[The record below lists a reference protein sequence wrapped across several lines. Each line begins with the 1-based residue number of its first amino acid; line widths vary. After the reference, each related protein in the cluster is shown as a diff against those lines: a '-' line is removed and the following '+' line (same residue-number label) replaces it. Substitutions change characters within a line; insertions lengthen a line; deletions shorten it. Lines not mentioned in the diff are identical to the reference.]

1 VNSPYLKK
9 INPKILEK
17 LDLIIKD
24 SPPSLKKF
32 FVDMLSK
39 QVEVDDKAR
48 TTNEISNA
56 FLEILQEY
64 AKKEEIKK
72 YLEQQK

>member
-1 VNSPYLKK
+1 MNSPYLKK